1 MSTPSRTSLLHLYGS
16 LLRTSR
22 AFSSYN
28 FRTYFVRRTKRIWRE
43 FQTDTNGSPER
54 LSQFYVDNINE
65 LDVLRRASIVNS
77 IYGGRKLV
85 VESNQ
90 GATRVRGDT

>member
-22 AFSSYN
+22 SFSSYN
-28 FRTYFVRRTKRIWRE
+28 FRTYFVRRTRRVWRS
-43 FQTDTNGSPER
+43 FQADASPER
-54 LSQFYVDNINE
+54 LSQFYHENVKE
-65 LDVLRRASIVNS
+65 LNVLRRASVVNS

-85 VESNQ
+85 VESNR
-90 GATRVRGDT
+90 GASRLRGDT